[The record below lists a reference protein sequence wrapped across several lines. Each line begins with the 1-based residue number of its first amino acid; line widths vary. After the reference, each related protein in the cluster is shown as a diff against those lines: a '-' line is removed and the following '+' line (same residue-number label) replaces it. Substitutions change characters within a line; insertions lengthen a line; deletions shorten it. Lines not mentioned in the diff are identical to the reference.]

1 MYPVARDHV
10 SADEAA
16 PGALKNCCNKTFF
29 FFLSEIQPLSPV
41 LLITSSPCFPQWA
54 CLQSLASLSV
64 PFPGSCLLCCLN
76 CQPAGLIYLCSSPFS
91 CRNAAALKTSAGC
104 CLLFLLHI
112 VYHQGSR
119 RSPPC
124 SSRHHPV
131 AAFVYVSP
139 HARFQGLGTRFCLLF
154 KAGSKQGKPE
164 GSWKCCCLLGI
175 ISQAAVSVTSLRVL
189 GHFVCQVHVTFGLLV
204 ALSSFKYKEVI
215 SLEYARPELMFWAIW
230 QLRNTCFW
238 PELNLKKQMY
248 KKYES
253 KSTCVS
259 SPCLIQL

>member
-29 FFLSEIQPLSPV
+29 FPFWNTTIVSCFAHRFLSLFPSVGLPPEPCLPLRTFPWLLLALSPWLPACRAGLSLLQPL
-41 LLITSSPCFPQWA
+41 
-54 CLQSLASLSV
+54 
-64 PFPGSCLLCCLN
+64 
-76 CQPAGLIYLCSSPFS
+76 FS
-91 CRNAAALKTSAGC
+91 CRNAAALKTSARC

-112 VYHQGSR
+112 VYHRGSR
-119 RSPPC
+119 QSPLS

-139 HARFQGLGTRFCLLF
+139 YTRCQGLGTHFCVLF

-164 GSWKCCCLLGI
+164 GSWKCRCLLGI

-215 SLEYARPELMFWAIW
+215 SLEYARPESMFWAKW

-248 KKYES
+248 KKYKS